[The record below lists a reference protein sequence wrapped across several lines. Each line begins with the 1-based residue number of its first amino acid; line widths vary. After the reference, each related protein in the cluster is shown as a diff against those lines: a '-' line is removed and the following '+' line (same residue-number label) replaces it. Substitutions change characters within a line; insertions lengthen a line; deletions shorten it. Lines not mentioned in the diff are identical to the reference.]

1 MAVAGSRIPIH
12 KLIINHMSKV
22 SQLLPVND
30 SMNAVIIDNVPD
42 KFRDGFAIGFVDA
55 WDVTWNNKADSF
67 YNFGGNSFGSSYLRI
82 SMSPYQPD
90 SELIL
95 VSKKKFRMPVRFGY
109 GMSISQRI
117 LGQEVEISL
126 VGCSFNDDETV
137 ENIVDMAP
145 IAISGSVTI
154 ASNIATINTASAH
167 GLRGGDR
174 VVLAGNTENR
184 LNVGPVVVTVVTAT
198 QFTVPCTL
206 ANASYTAGGYIYA
219 ADPIALASNA
229 LAMLYENTTAT
240 NASFVARRNGG
251 KFRSL
256 NSTVV
261 TTVAIQ
267 SNTSPYTDAFNSAG
281 DMNLIQSIEEALYIG
296 RTSDNLS
303 TAPSG
308 SGRYTQGLPDDDH
321 YYKLRIRVKN
331 LKNFSKVNAKITTI
345 AKTGTAVATVTTA
358 AAHGLV
364 TGQYVQIYGVR
375 DQTNFPN
382 LTTAAAVTV
391 VNPTQFTITIGGAV
405 TANSAGGTVS
415 LWEGSV
421 SLPGAINL
429 AIASIQRT
437 NNILTVT
444 MNTTAT
450 GLLPGEYCE
459 LAGMDG
465 SGAAYDG
472 AYKVLRMNGST
483 YELESVGVDFG
494 SITCGGSVI
503 KRTDVRM
510 NYVRNLD
517 YTHIVAELTGNH
529 GATDVAKA
537 FPVVPVS
544 LPTLAT
550 LTTLTGGGI
559 AHDGADSGNPVK
571 IGGKAM
577 TADPTPV
584 AGADRA
590 DLYVDTLGKAVNTPL
605 APRNLVGQGNITLTN
620 TTETTVIAALGASV
634 FTDISTIIVANTSAT
649 GVRVDFRDATAG
661 TVRHSV
667 WIPAT
672 TTIECNFDDCPL
684 KQTTAANGPWTAQL
698 SASVTDVRITM
709 VGPGRKA

>member
-42 KFRDGFAIGFVDA
+42 KFRDGFAIGVVDA
-55 WDVTWNNKADSF
+55 WDVTWSNRADSF

-126 VGCSFNDDETV
+126 VGCSFSDEETV

-154 ASNIATINTASAH
+154 SSNIATINTASAH

-184 LNVGPVVVTVVTAT
+184 LNVGPVVVTVVTNK

-303 TAPSG
+303 TAPLG

-358 AAHGLV
+358 GAHGLV

-450 GLLPGEYCE
+450 GLLPGDYCE

-472 AYKVLRMNGST
+472 AYKVLRMTGST

-571 IGGKAM
+571 IGGKAF

-584 AGADRA
+584 ASADRA
-590 DLYVDTLGKAVNTPL
+590 DLYVDTVGKIVNTPL